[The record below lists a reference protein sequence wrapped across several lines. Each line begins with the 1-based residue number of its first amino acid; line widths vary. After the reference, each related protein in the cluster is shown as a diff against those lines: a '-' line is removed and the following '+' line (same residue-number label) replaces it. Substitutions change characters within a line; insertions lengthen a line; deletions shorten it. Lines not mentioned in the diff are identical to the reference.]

1 MADSW
6 LEAALPLD
14 RPEYSK
20 QTEALLTDLLW
31 RSEGSTLSEVATQ
44 LAGLETTT
52 KQKLE
57 RVVFEKIGKAS
68 PAVLESIPF
77 AREADI
83 SSIVAGPR
91 AKECLAAL
99 LFGLRAP
106 RSRAYKSLSAVPV
119 HPELVALQTL
129 HGIVNKE
136 NPANLAKIIERFG
149 LLGGSDGVGAVARQF
164 LAGFEA
170 QPTAQRGLAGAAGA
184 IYTSISSAVWEQLRT
199 LAAASG
205 KPLPEWPT
213 VRPRQHEAAV
223 TFPHVAALPRTPFKW
238 FWAKWVILC
247 DRERGWLDHLPERRW
262 VDWSLALLR
271 GALAFGYLWEAE
283 WYVRIYDRLV
293 ERRRGLEQGPER
305 EKLLGLLNG
314 QFTLAVVHPRQL
326 APSQKRMWS
335 ALADNVARGYEVR
348 RRLIAFFV
356 NNPTNQPQDGD
367 PRTTVPE
374 WIDALSIED
383 LATLGDSLSIT
394 ASTATNTKE
403 FIRYLMLQRSADDD
417 SSDQADLYYLARS
430 QQSHF
435 WVELGPE
442 WLVVE
447 TALLAGRP
455 GKSCTLRML
464 MDDLSSLGILID
476 RSTLV
481 GLLEDTGLSADS
493 PDADDALVIE
503 SGF

>member
-6 LEAALPLD
+6 LDAALPLD

-31 RSEGSTLSEVATQ
+31 RSEGSTLTEVATH
-44 LAGLETTT
+44 LAGLETTK

-57 RVVFEKIGKAS
+57 RIVFEKIGKAS
-68 PAVLESIPF
+68 PAVFESIPI
-77 AREADI
+77 AKETDI
-83 SSIVAGPR
+83 SPILAGPR
-91 AKECLAAL
+91 AKECLTAL

-119 HPELVALQTL
+119 HPDLVALQTL

-149 LLGGSDGVGAVARQF
+149 RLGGSDGAGAVARRF
-164 LAGFEA
+164 LGGFET
-170 QPTAQRGLAGAAGA
+170 QPLAQRGLAGAA
-184 IYTSISSAVWEQLRT
+184 SAVYTTVSKAVWDELRT
-199 LAAASG
+199 QAAASG

-213 VRPRQHEAAV
+213 VKAREYETTDSP
-223 TFPHVAALPRTPFKW
+223 PHVALLPRTPFKW
-238 FWAKWVILC
+238 FWTKWVVLC

-271 GALAFGYLWEAE
+271 AALAFGYLWEAE
-283 WYVRIYDRLV
+283 WYVRIYDRMV
-293 ERRRGLEQGPER
+293 ERRRGLEQGSAR

-326 APSQKRMWS
+326 APSQKRMWA
-335 ALADNVARGYEVR
+335 ALGDNVARGYEFR
-348 RRLIAFFV
+348 RRLIAFFG
-356 NNPTNQPQDGD
+356 NNPSNQPEAGD
-367 PRTTVPE
+367 PRTTLPE
-374 WIDALSIED
+374 WIDALSAEN
-383 LATLGDSLSIT
+383 LAMLGESLPVT

-403 FIRYLMLQRSADDD
+403 FVRYLMLQRSADDD

-435 WVELGPE
+435 WIELGPE

-455 GKSCTLRML
+455 GHSCTLRML
-464 MDDLSSLGILID
+464 LDDLASLGVSVD

-481 GLLEDTGLSADS
+481 AMLEDTGLSADS

>member
-6 LEAALPLD
+6 VDAALPLD

-20 QTEALLTDLLW
+20 QTEVLLTDLLW
-31 RSEGSTLSEVATQ
+31 RSGGSALSAVAPN
-44 LAGLETTT
+44 LAGVETS
-52 KQKLE
+52 KKEKLE
-57 RVVFEKIGKAS
+57 RIVFEKIGKAS
-68 PAVLESIPF
+68 PAVLESMPF
-77 AREADI
+77 ARESDI
-83 SSIVAGPR
+83 SSIVAGPQG
-91 AKECLAAL
+91 KECLAAL
-99 LFGLRAP
+99 LLGLRAP

-119 HPELVALQTL
+119 HPDVVALQTL

-136 NPANLAKIIERFG
+136 NPPNLAKIIERFG
-149 LLGGSDGVGAVARQF
+149 WLGGSDGIGAVARRF
-164 LAGFEA
+164 LSGFET
-170 QPTAQRGLAGAAGA
+170 QPPVQRGLAGAVGT
-184 IYTSISSAVWEQLRT
+184 IYPAMSRAVWDQLRT
-199 LAAASG
+199 LARGSG
-205 KPLPEWPT
+205 KLLPEWPAAK
-213 VRPRQHEAAV
+213 PREHDPSGTPPYV
-223 TFPHVAALPRTPFKW
+223 SALRRTPFKW
-238 FWAKWVILC
+238 FWTKWSILC
-247 DRERGWLDHLPERRW
+247 DRERGWLDYLPARRW

-271 GALAFGYLWEAE
+271 AALAFGYLWEAE

-293 ERRRGLEQGPER
+293 ERRRGSEQGPAKER
-305 EKLLGLLNG
+305 LLGLLNG

-335 ALADNVARGYEVR
+335 ALADNVARGYESRVR
-348 RRLIAFFV
+348 LSEFFE
-356 NNPTNQPQDGD
+356 NDPSKQPPAGD
-367 PRTTVPE
+367 PRTTVPA
-374 WIDALSIED
+374 WIDALVAED
-383 LATLGDSLSIT
+383 LAKLGESLPVK
-394 ASTATNTKE
+394 ASTASNTKE
-403 FIRYLMLQRSADDD
+403 FIKYLMLQRSADDD

-455 GKSCTLRML
+455 GKSSTLRML
-464 MDDLSSLGILID
+464 IDDLASLGILID